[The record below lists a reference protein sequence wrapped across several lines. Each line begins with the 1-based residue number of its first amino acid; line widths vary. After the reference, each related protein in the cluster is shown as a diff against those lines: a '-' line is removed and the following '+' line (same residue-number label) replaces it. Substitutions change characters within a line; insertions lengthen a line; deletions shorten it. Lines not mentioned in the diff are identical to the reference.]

1 MSYKYRDDI
10 ATSDVAF
17 EAWGETSEE
26 MFISA
31 ADALMNVQVEDLAT
45 IQETEHRQIMVH
57 ADAMDML
64 LYELL
69 EELIYFKDAE
79 KLLLR
84 VPEVSISREG
94 ESYLLVAEA
103 LGEEINPE
111 KHSFGV
117 DVKAVTLHRFQVE
130 RRDDGWKASVI
141 LDI

>member
-1 MSYKYRDDI
+1 MPYEYLDDI

-17 EAWGETSEE
+17 EARGETSEE

-45 IQETEHRQIMVH
+45 IQETEHRQITVH

-64 LYELL
+64 LFELL

-84 VPEVSISREG
+84 VPVVAISREG
-94 ESYLLVAEA
+94 ESYLLTAEA
-103 LGEEINPE
+103 RGEEINPD

-130 RRDDGWKASVI
+130 RNEDGWRATVI